1 MRGGPL
7 ANIDYMERREGGP
20 LANIDYRE
28 RREGS
33 RVDW

>member
-1 MRGGPL
+1 MCGGPL